1 MALDMEQ
8 SKLLAQVKKRAKG
21 TYDRIK
27 QTEAMARGRSLPGN
41 LKDAVGLITDAYLK
55 QTDSGSLML
64 IVKAS
69 TIEPEEYKGLYCGFS
84 YFLED
89 SQYQS
94 FEDVMTQFV
103 SDLKLIGLEH
113 LVEEADDE
121 SSLIQ
126 VFIDHVKNHEHYF
139 LFNTGRKA
147 DKNGNYRV
155 FPNGAVEDQPT
166 EKVAVEEATEAPKRK
181 RGRPKKSETKS
192 EETPKKKRGRPRKK
206 KEPELPKPDFKPGD
220 VVKIDADFFEDG
232 IEYEGQ
238 IVEVKDEECLVRFD
252 DDTEYDI
259 PLTKMTLA
267 TVGGSD
273 DLPFEE
279 GDLVRYD
286 GRQLEV
292 VTFDKESVVL
302 YDEEDDSEI
311 TVKITEIEIIPD

>member
-41 LKDAVGLITDAYLK
+41 LKDAVGIMADAYLK
-55 QTDSGSLML
+55 QSQTDLLML
-64 IVKAS
+64 VIRAFVV
-69 TIEPEEYKGLYCGFS
+69 EPEEYKGLYCGYN
-84 YFLED
+84 YFLD
-89 SQYQS
+89 DTKFRS
-94 FEDVMTQFV
+94 FEDAMAQFV
-103 SDLKLIGLEH
+103 SDLKLIGLGH

-121 SSLIQ
+121 SDLVQS
-126 VFIDHVKNHEHYF
+126 FIDYVKSHDHYF
-139 LFNTGRKA
+139 LFNTGRKP
-147 DKNGNYRV
+147 DKEGNYRV

-166 EKVAVEEATEAPKRK
+166 EKVAVEEPTEAPKRK

-192 EETPKKKRGRPRKK
+192 EEAPKKKRGRPRKK

-238 IVEVKDEECLVRFD
+238 IVEVRDEECLVRFD